1 MNALVTRIG
10 LIVIVAGIAVGSGKA
25 SAGTVTYHVSTQF
38 ESDLQYGHT
47 LEIPYYDPSL
57 HGGAA
62 LLRGWYSYTMTG
74 SKPIEVFNQGP
85 ESGTVTV
92 AFDELA
98 YIFGDAGF
106 ASFNRSPVETLV
118 VGPYGDVQFSEG
130 NFTTSG
136 FVPFGINGW
145 PVGSGTFLAGVNA
158 STDILSIATDLPN
171 VSIDKKGYSCG
182 SFDLTVHFVFADTG
196 VTVGSAPVPERPR
209 SPRPASPDWP
219 PWEPRGDDAERSP
232 ERASTPDPCPALVPP
247 DSGGVF
253 FWRGLMA
260 SW

>member
-85 ESGTVTV
+85 ES
-92 AFDELA
+92 E
-98 YIFGDAGF
+98 
-106 ASFNRSPVETLV
+106 RSRLPLM
-118 VGPYGDVQFSEG
+118 
-130 NFTTSG
+130 N
-136 FVPFGINGW
+136 W
-145 PVGSGTFLAGVNA
+145 PTYLEMRVLPA
-158 STDILSIATDLPN
+158 STGLRL
-171 VSIDKKGYSCG
+171 
-182 SFDLTVHFVFADTG
+182 
-196 VTVGSAPVPERPR
+196 RR
-209 SPRPASPDWP
+209 SW
-219 PWEPRGDDAERSP
+219 
-232 ERASTPDPCPALVPP
+232 
-247 DSGGVF
+247 
-253 FWRGLMA
+253 
-260 SW
+260 